1 MPDITFKKGLK
12 GCKHLRNGFRR
23 MKAPKELKVK
33 PIKNGTVIDHIKA
46 NKALS
51 VLKILGLPSEETAVT
66 IAMNVKSSQMG
77 SKDIVKIEGR
87 ELAPKEL
94 DQIALIAPKAT
105 INIIRDYEIVDKGK
119 VNLLDEIKDILKCQN
134 PNCITNTEEPV
145 TTCFYTISK
154 GPVILRCYYCE
165 RIMDENEIE
174 SQL

>member
-1 MPDITFKKGLK
+1 MKK
-12 GCKHLRNGFRR
+12 
-23 MKAPKELKVK
+23 PKELKVK

-51 VLKILGLPSEETAVT
+51 VLNILGLPSEETAVT

-87 ELAPKEL
+87 ELAPKEV
-94 DQIALIAPKAT
+94 DQIVLIAPEAT

-119 VNLLDEIKDILKCQN
+119 VTLTDQILGILKCQN

-145 TTCFYTISK
+145 TTIFYILGK
-154 GPVILRCYYCE
+154 GPVSLRCHYCE
-165 RIMDENEIE
+165 RIMYEKEIE